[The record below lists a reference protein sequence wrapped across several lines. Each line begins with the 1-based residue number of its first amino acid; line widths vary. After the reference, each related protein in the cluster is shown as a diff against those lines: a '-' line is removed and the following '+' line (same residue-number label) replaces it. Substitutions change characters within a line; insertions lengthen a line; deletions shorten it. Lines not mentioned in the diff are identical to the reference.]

1 MQRNFYPFQRIVR
14 ALVYKIYGYEIIQH
28 HLTKEGKLR
37 LEWMDW
43 YKGHGENASLTCRHF
58 GISRK
63 TFYKWQKRYKLFGL
77 KGLDDK
83 SKAPKKVRQPEISQE
98 QEKRVIKIR
107 KEHIRYGKKKIKVLY
122 EKEYGESISTWKI
135 YRIIRERNLYY
146 HPVKNELLRKR
157 RKLAEKKK
165 RITELQ
171 KKAIKDLLFQM
182 DTKVIWCNPEKR
194 YIFTAIERDTK
205 IAFARMYKNNSSYCA
220 RDFLLRLYFLLDG
233 NIQYLH
239 SDNGSEFA
247 KYFDQA
253 CAELQIPHYFSRVR
267 TPKDHAEIE
276 RFNRTLEEEFLQI
289 GHYIDDPEIFN
300 PLLTEWLIEY
310 NFKRPH
316 ESLKYQTPF
325 DFFFQHQKVLPM
337 YPTCTNLTGDF

>member
-1 MQRNFYPFQRIVR
+1 M
-14 ALVYKIYGYEIIQH
+14 
-28 HLTKEGKLR
+28 
-37 LEWMDW
+37 
-43 YKGHGENASLTCRHF
+43 
-58 GISRK
+58 
-63 TFYKWQKRYKLFGL
+63 
-77 KGLDDK
+77 
-83 SKAPKKVRQPEISQE
+83 
-98 QEKRVIKIR
+98 IKIR

-122 EKEYGESISTWKI
+122 EKEYGETISTWKI

-247 KYFDQA
+247 NILTRPVLNYKFPIIFHKY
-253 CAELQIPHYFSRVR
+253 LH
-267 TPKDHAEIE
+267 PK
-276 RFNRTLEEEFLQI
+276 TM
-289 GHYIDDPEIFN
+289 
-300 PLLTEWLIEY
+300 
-310 NFKRPH
+310 
-316 ESLKYQTPF
+316 
-325 DFFFQHQKVLPM
+325 QK
-337 YPTCTNLTGDF
+337 

>member
-1 MQRNFYPFQRIVR
+1 M
-14 ALVYKIYGYEIIQH
+14 
-28 HLTKEGKLR
+28 LTRDLQKLR
-37 LEWMDW
+37 
-43 YKGHGENASLTCRHF
+43 YIGNTC
-58 GISRK
+58 K
-63 TFYKWQKRYKLFGL
+63 Y
-77 KGLDDK
+77 
-83 SKAPKKVRQPEISQE
+83 
-98 QEKRVIKIR
+98 
-107 KEHIRYGKKKIKVLY
+107 
-122 EKEYGESISTWKI
+122 
-135 YRIIRERNLYY
+135 
-146 HPVKNELLRKR
+146 
-157 RKLAEKKK
+157 
-165 RITELQ
+165 
-171 KKAIKDLLFQM
+171 
-182 DTKVIWCNPEKR
+182 PEKR

-253 CAELQIPHYFSRVR
+253 CAELQIPHYFSQVP

-325 DFFFQHQKVLPM
+325 DFFF
-337 YPTCTNLTGDF
+337 

>member
-1 MQRNFYPFQRIVR
+1 MKGDMQRNFYPFQRIV
-14 ALVYKIYGYEIIQH
+14 
-28 HLTKEGKLR
+28 
-37 LEWMDW
+37 
-43 YKGHGENASLTCRHF
+43 
-58 GISRK
+58 
-63 TFYKWQKRYKLFGL
+63 
-77 KGLDDK
+77 
-83 SKAPKKVRQPEISQE
+83 
-98 QEKRVIKIR
+98 
-107 KEHIRYGKKKIKVLY
+107 
-122 EKEYGESISTWKI
+122 
-135 YRIIRERNLYY
+135 RERNLYY
-146 HPVKNELLRKR
+146 HPVKNELLRKK

-220 RDFLLRLYFLLDG
+220 RDFLLRLYFLLEG

-253 CAELQIPHYFSRVR
+253 CAELQIPHYFSQVP

-316 ESLKYQTPF
+316 KSLKYQTPF
-325 DFFFQHQKVLPM
+325 DFFFQNKKCYLCTLPVHPRVHIHFT
-337 YPTCTNLTGDF
+337 PTSSS